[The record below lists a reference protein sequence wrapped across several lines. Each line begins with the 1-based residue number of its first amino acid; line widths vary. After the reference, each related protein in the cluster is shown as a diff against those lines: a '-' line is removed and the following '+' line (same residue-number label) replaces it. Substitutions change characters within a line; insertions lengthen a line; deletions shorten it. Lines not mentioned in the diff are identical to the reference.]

1 MQNLDILAAFIMGL
15 AGAGHC
21 LAMCGGLAG
30 AMGLHQ
36 SPLRLLIY
44 NLGRISSYAL
54 AGALVGSAIFAAS
67 RLHPDALLLVRL
79 LAGIMM
85 ILMAL
90 YLTRIWLG
98 LTFLERGG
106 AVLWRKLQ
114 PLTRQFPPNAATPKL
129 YIAGMLWGWLPCG
142 LVYSAL
148 SWAALS
154 GDAVNGALTML
165 AFGLGTLPSMLIFGL
180 FSRTL
185 SNLVRSAGFRWF
197 AGGLLFIYGVL
208 TCLVAL
214 RQWS

>member
-1 MQNLDILAAFIMGL
+1 MQNLDVLAALIMGL
-15 AGAGHC
+15 AGSGHC

-30 AMGLHQ
+30 AMGLNQ
-36 SPLRLLIY
+36 SPGRLLIY
-44 NLGRISSYAL
+44 NLGRVSSYAI
-54 AGALVGSAIFAAS
+54 AGAIAGSAIFAIS
-67 RLHPDALLLVRL
+67 QLHPDAFIIVRFA
-79 LAGIMM
+79 AGVMM

-114 PLTRQFPPNAATPKL
+114 PLTRHFPPNAATPKL
-129 YIAGMLWGWLPCG
+129 YIAGMIWGWLPCG

-154 GDAVNGALTML
+154 GTAVNGALTML

-185 SNLVRSAGFRWF
+185 GTIVRSSWFRWV
-197 AGGLLFIYGVL
+197 AGGLLFVYGVM
-208 TCLVAL
+208 TCFVAL
-214 RQWS
+214 QQWA